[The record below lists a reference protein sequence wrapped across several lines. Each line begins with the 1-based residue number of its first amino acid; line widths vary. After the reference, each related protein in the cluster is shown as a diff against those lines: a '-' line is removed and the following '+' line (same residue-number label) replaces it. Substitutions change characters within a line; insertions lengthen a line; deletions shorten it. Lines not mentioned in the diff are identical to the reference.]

1 MDLSSVKNMIALDC
15 GNSSYRVLL
24 GRFEDGKLTTQVI
37 GQRPNSMVQVG
48 DYLYWDMLKIY
59 DGFLEL
65 LAQAIAKAGRID
77 SIGVATWGVDFAL
90 YDAKGYMI
98 GNPLSYRNTIGAKH
112 LSMLSDAQQK
122 ELFYQTGILCDKIN
136 SAYMIKGI
144 METRPEQFSIADKLL
159 MVPDILNYMLTGVM
173 QNEPSEL
180 STTQLMDAR
189 TRKLSKA
196 ATESFG
202 IPESLFCEIG
212 VHGRQIG
219 NLQKH
224 ILERLQIDYDIP
236 VICVPS
242 HDTACAIAAIP
253 AQEDDF
259 IYISSGTWSLIGTE
273 LDQPAISDAVMD
285 SRLTNEVGAYGKIT
299 LLKNSAGMFIIQRL
313 KKEYD
318 QVHQCE
324 STWDGLDELG
334 DRYTGTLPL
343 FDVNHPRYFNP
354 KRMST
359 EIWDYLCESGQASGE
374 LDWGGVFRAVQESIA
389 CSYAVTIGQIEQVTG
404 KTYDKIYIVGGGSK
418 NVAVNRL
425 TAKRTGKTVVAC
437 SKESTA
443 LGNIAVQLASF
454 TEGMGL
460 TDIRRIIADSTEL
473 KTYHPEQVEKD
484 AVEKYNNLP

>member
-1 MDLSSVKNMIALDC
+1 MIALDC
-15 GNSSYRVLL
+15 GNSSYRVVL
-24 GRFEDGKLTTQVI
+24 GRFENGKLTTQVI
-37 GQRPNSMVQVG
+37 GQRPNGMVQVG
-48 DYLYWDMLKIY
+48 DYLYWDMLKMY

-65 LAQAIAKAGRID
+65 LAQALTKVERID

-90 YDAKGYMI
+90 YDNRGYMI

-112 LSMLSDAQQK
+112 LSMLSDVQQK

-159 MVPDILNYMLTGVM
+159 MVPDILNHMLTGVM

-180 STTQLMDAR
+180 STPQLMDAR
-189 TRKLSKA
+189 TRTLSKA
-196 ATESFG
+196 AAESFG

-212 VHGRQIG
+212 VHGKQIG

-236 VICVPS
+236 GICVPS

-273 LDQPAISDAVMD
+273 LDQPIINDEVMN
-285 SRLTNEVGAYGKIT
+285 SNLTNEVGAYGKIT

-324 STWDGLDELG
+324 STWDGLTSLATIMG
-334 DRYTGTLPL
+334 A
-343 FDVNHPRYFNP
+343 
-354 KRMST
+354 
-359 EIWDYLCESGQASGE
+359 LCRF
-374 LDWGGVFRAVQESIA
+374 L
-389 CSYAVTIGQIEQVTG
+389 
-404 KTYDKIYIVGGGSK
+404 
-418 NVAVNRL
+418 
-425 TAKRTGKTVVAC
+425 
-437 SKESTA
+437 
-443 LGNIAVQLASF
+443 
-454 TEGMGL
+454 M
-460 TDIRRIIADSTEL
+460 
-473 KTYHPEQVEKD
+473 
-484 AVEKYNNLP
+484 